1 MSTDL
6 HTRLQ
11 ALEHENQLLR
21 MAIDESPDVILLKD
35 AEGKFL
41 LCNQTLAQLYGTT
54 PQAVVGKSD
63 GDFSATPEQDAFFRE
78 NVKTIMRA
86 GTTQVVMEES
96 TDDRTGETRF
106 FKSIKKPFKDKQ
118 GADCILV
125 IAHDVTDI
133 RTAQAKVEASER
145 QLRYALHAAGEGLWD
160 WDIASGQLKH
170 NGRWYDLLGYSASDM
185 TGTVAD
191 FFRLLHPDELPEI
204 EERIQLS
211 LKSGVP
217 YHHEHRML
225 HQQGHWIWVLDRG
238 EVVESAAD
246 GQPLRMVGS
255 FSNIQHRKQVEFDL
269 VEAKIQAET
278 ANKAKSF
285 FLANMSHEIRTPMN
299 GILGMLSLLETSGL
313 NEAQKEQAD
322 LIRHSTDALVK
333 LIDEILDLSKIEA
346 GKLELR
352 SEAANVPALL
362 ADCVQLHEP
371 LAKAKGIRL
380 SVEMAQNFPNLIW
393 SDIARIRQVINN
405 LLSNALKFTSVG
417 SVKVVVQFSA
427 TQWRCEIID
436 TGIGVD
442 QSQLPLLFKPF
453 TQADSS
459 STRHYGGTGLGL
471 SICKRLVEAMGGSIG
486 VISHQRQGSCFWFE
500 LPLSPI
506 SVVGPQLAQQFG
518 TVESSD
524 TAVLTGRVL
533 VVEDHPLNQKMILA
547 MLSKLSL
554 DAVLADNGLTALQ
567 LLRESRFDLVLM
579 DCQMP
584 VMDGFEAVTRIRNG
598 EAGLDARDIGILALT
613 ANAMAEDVKRCEEVG
628 FNMHIA
634 KPFTLATIRD
644 ALSKWLK
651 CQKDM
656 ESFSLFKS

>member
-6 HTRLQ
+6 LSRIQ

-35 AEGKFL
+35 ADGKFL

-78 NVKTIMRA
+78 NVKSIMRS
-86 GTTQVVMEES
+86 GITQVVMEES
-96 TDDRTGETRF
+96 TDDRTGETRY
-106 FKSIKKPFKDKQ
+106 FKSIKKPFKDNN
-118 GADCILV
+118 GTNCILV

-145 QLRYALHAAGEGLWD
+145 QLGYALHAAGEGLWD

-170 NGRWYDLLGYSASDM
+170 NARWYDLLGYSESDM
-185 TGTVAD
+185 TGAVND

-238 EVVESAAD
+238 EVVERDAD

-313 NEAQKEQAD
+313 NEAQKEQAA
-322 LIRHSTDALVK
+322 LIRQSTDALVK

-352 SEAANVPALL
+352 SEAVNVPALV
-362 ADCVQLHEP
+362 AECVQLHAP
-371 LAKAKGIRL
+371 LAKAKGLQL
-380 SVEMAQNFPNLIW
+380 SFDIARNFPNLLW
-393 SDIARIRQVINN
+393 SDAERLRQVINN
-405 LLSNALKFTSVG
+405 LLNNALKFTADG
-417 SVKVVVQFSA
+417 SVRVAVQFSSA
-427 TQWRCEIID
+427 QWRCEIVD
-436 TGIGVD
+436 TGIGID
-442 QSQLPLLFKPF
+442 QSQLPQLFKPF
-453 TQADSS
+453 TQADGS

-471 SICKRLVEAMGGSIG
+471 SICKRLVEAMGGTIG
-486 VISHQRQGSCFWFE
+486 VTSSQRQGSCFWFE
-500 LPLSPI
+500 LPLSPTH
-506 SVVGPQLAQQFG
+506 VAGPQIVKQLDALPI
-518 TVESSD
+518 D
-524 TAVLTGRVL
+524 AVTLTGRVL

-547 MLSKLSL
+547 MLSQLSL
-554 DAVLADNGLTALQ
+554 EAVLADNGLTALQ

-584 VMDGFEAVTRIRNG
+584 VMDGYEAVTRIRNG
-598 EAGLDARDIGILALT
+598 EAGSDARDIGILALT
-613 ANAMAEDVKRCEEVG
+613 ANAMAEDVKRCEELG

-634 KPFTLATIRD
+634 KPFTLATIQN
-644 ALSKWLK
+644 ALRMWLPAIS
-651 CQKDM
+651 
-656 ESFSLFKS
+656 EKSCNIFTE